1 MSDKNALLVEEQ
13 ALHEQ
18 ELALVEMEAQLHNQE
33 QGIAQMEKAFLKKNR
48 AIFNLSS
55 YVADQEASLL
65 ARAKAMGPKALKL
78 VHELLAAA
86 DGQSGEAAL
95 ELGCVAERQEALHRR
110 RDLLAQRNAL
120 VEEREA
126 LYASRV
132 ESLERAESH
141 VSELEQKLVRRET
154 AVSEAARAVFS
165 ASSNVLEDDDE
176 EGDPDVYETL
186 SQLSG
191 RASVGVPTGRTSDSK
206 PLVRTSE
213 NDSGSSLRRVRTTQT
228 RARVRT
234 NQFKITLEAQ
244 LDGAD
249 PHHFFRYEADGP
261 DDLPGFFIATPNLLK
276 EGREVRV
283 RITGSDKHIEVA
295 GIVAWRR
302 QRGQPG
308 GGPGMGVELIG
319 LSADEVGVVKTW
331 VTEREPVVI

>member
-18 ELALVEMEAQLHNQE
+18 ELALVEMEAQLQNQE

-65 ARAKAMGPKALKL
+65 ARAKAMGPKALQV
-78 VHELLAAA
+78 VHELLASA
-86 DGQSGEAAL
+86 DGNGGESHL
-95 ELGCVAERQEALHRR
+95 ELGCVGERHEVLHRR

-126 LYASRV
+126 LYANRV

-141 VSELEQKLVRRET
+141 VSELEQKLVRRES
-154 AVSEAARAVFS
+154 AVSEAARAIFS
-165 ASSNVLEDDDE
+165 ASSTLLEDDDD
-176 EGDPDVYETL
+176 EGDPGAYETI
-186 SQLSG
+186 SQVLPRPSVSVPVG
-191 RASVGVPTGRTSDSK
+191 SRASETK
-206 PLVRTSE
+206 PRVAEGDT
-213 NDSGSSLRRVRTTQT
+213 GSSLRRVRTTQT

-244 LDGAD
+244 LDAGEA
-249 PHHFFRYEADGP
+249 HHFFRYEADGP
-261 DDLPGFFIATPNLLK
+261 EDLPGFFIATPNLLK

-283 RITGSDKHIEVA
+283 RISGREKHIEVA

-319 LSADEVGVVKTW
+319 LSQDEVDIVKTW